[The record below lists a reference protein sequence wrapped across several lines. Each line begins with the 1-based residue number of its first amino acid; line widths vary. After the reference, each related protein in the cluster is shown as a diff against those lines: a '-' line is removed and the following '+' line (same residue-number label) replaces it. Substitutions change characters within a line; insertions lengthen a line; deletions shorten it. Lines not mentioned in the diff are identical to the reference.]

1 MRHSSTGSL
10 ASKPDCST
18 SSSSSRD
25 RPLNDEGVPRRA
37 RLDVDRPSAAKPAPV
52 TERQGDELRAVRAC
66 SGGDRSDR
74 SSSAIG
80 NAPRAFVNQAL
91 KSGSNLNYPET
102 GPPETGPFGS
112 SSDLK

>member
-1 MRHSSTGSL
+1 MLYSMRHSSTRSL

-18 SSSSSRD
+18 LSSSSRD

-37 RLDVDRPSAAKPAPV
+37 QLDVDRPSAAKPAPV
-52 TERQGDELRAVRAC
+52 TERQGDELRAVRA
-66 SGGDRSDR
+66 SDR

-80 NAPRAFVNQAL
+80 NAPGAFVNQAL